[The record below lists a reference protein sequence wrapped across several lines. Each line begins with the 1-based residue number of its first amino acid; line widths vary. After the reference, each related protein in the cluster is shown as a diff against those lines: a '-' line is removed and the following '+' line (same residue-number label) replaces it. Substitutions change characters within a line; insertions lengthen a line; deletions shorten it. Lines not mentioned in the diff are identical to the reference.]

1 MIRIRMLTLAAML
14 VAGLPLAALA
24 QMARNVDGTVT
35 RVDMSAEKMSIRH
48 GPIKEF
54 DMDDGMTMVFRVKE
68 PAMLKTVKAGDKV
81 KFDVEKA
88 QGLFTITKIEKTK

>member
-1 MIRIRMLTLAAML
+1 MLMLAAML
-14 VAGLPLAALA
+14 AAGLPLAALA
-24 QMARNVDGTVT
+24 QVARNVDGTVT
-35 RVDMSAEKMSIRH
+35 RVDMAAEKMSIRH

-68 PAMLKTVKAGDKV
+68 AAMLKAVKAGDKV

-88 QGLFTITKIEKTK
+88 QGLFTIIKIQKTK